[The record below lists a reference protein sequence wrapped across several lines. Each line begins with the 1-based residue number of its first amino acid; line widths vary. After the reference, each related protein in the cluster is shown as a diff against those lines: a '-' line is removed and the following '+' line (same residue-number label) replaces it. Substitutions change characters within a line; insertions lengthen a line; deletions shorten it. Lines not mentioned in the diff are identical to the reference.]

1 MRWKNKNNA
10 IILHLCIDMIYNMI
24 YNKCR
29 TNERTAKAEKVEHMK
44 ASYIF
49 NNYYNQMT
57 AKARKVVEQSDQT
70 FDDFAGEFDSVQ
82 AFNDFC
88 EENYSD
94 DDLN

>member
-1 MRWKNKNNA
+1 
-10 IILHLCIDMIYNMI
+10 
-24 YNKCR
+24 
-29 TNERTAKAEKVEHMK
+29 MK

-57 AKARKVVEQSDQT
+57 AKARKVVEQSEQT

-88 EENYSD
+88 EKNYSD

>member
-1 MRWKNKNNA
+1 
-10 IILHLCIDMIYNMI
+10 
-24 YNKCR
+24 
-29 TNERTAKAEKVEHMK
+29 MK

-70 FDDFAGEFDSVQ
+70 FDSFAGEFDSVQ
-82 AFNDFC
+82 AFNEFC